1 MKKPSEDTL
10 SQSNISPEQEAPA
23 APAGENEIYSASE
36 GIRQTGEKTPVER
49 DETTVH
55 DELDDYKFLKSRSIK
70 RSEHSSHH
78 SSGSDHHHHHHHRRR
93 RRRKKMKTWK
103 KVLLIVVS
111 VILALTLI
119 LTGTIIFLVSRG
131 YDELFDVELRIDVPQ
146 TVSAQVQDNGDS
158 IVYEGKTYR
167 YNRDVTNLL
176 FMGVDKRSLDDE
188 NEEGTGGQADVIVM
202 IAINIKSH
210 KLTLFAIPRDT
221 MAEIS
226 LYTPSGTYNGMA
238 TKQICLAF
246 AYGDGKETSCEN
258 TVSSV
263 SKLFYNIPIKTYY
276 ALDLDGIAAMNDAVG
291 GVDVVSPETIG
302 DFTQGESYHL
312 EGREAENFVRVRDK
326 SKVESSMDR
335 LKRQEVYAQSFLN
348 KLQAS
353 LKSNPT
359 SAVTLFNESAP
370 YSSTNLTAAKVA
382 YLAKELMFGG
392 GMSPEIITV
401 SGETTLNGKNAEYK
415 VNDKEFF
422 KQFLSVY
429 YE

>member
-10 SQSNISPEQEAPA
+10 SQSNNSPEQEAPA
-23 APAGENEIYSASE
+23 ASAGENEIYSASE

>member
-1 MKKPSEDTL
+1 
-10 SQSNISPEQEAPA
+10 
-23 APAGENEIYSASE
+23 
-36 GIRQTGEKTPVER
+36 
-49 DETTVH
+49 
-55 DELDDYKFLKSRSIK
+55 
-70 RSEHSSHH
+70 
-78 SSGSDHHHHHHHRRR
+78 
-93 RRRKKMKTWK
+93 MKTWK

-131 YDELFDVELRIDVPQ
+131 YYELFDVELRIDVPQ

-246 AYGDGKETSCEN
+246 AYGDG
-258 TVSSV
+258 
-263 SKLFYNIPIKTYY
+263 
-276 ALDLDGIAAMNDAVG
+276 
-291 GVDVVSPETIG
+291 
-302 DFTQGESYHL
+302 
-312 EGREAENFVRVRDK
+312 
-326 SKVESSMDR
+326 
-335 LKRQEVYAQSFLN
+335 
-348 KLQAS
+348 
-353 LKSNPT
+353 
-359 SAVTLFNESAP
+359 
-370 YSSTNLTAAKVA
+370 
-382 YLAKELMFGG
+382 
-392 GMSPEIITV
+392 
-401 SGETTLNGKNAEYK
+401 
-415 VNDKEFF
+415 
-422 KQFLSVY
+422 
-429 YE
+429 

>member
-10 SQSNISPEQEAPA
+10 SQSSISPEQEAPA

-36 GIRQTGEKTPVER
+36 GIRQTGKKTPVER

-131 YDELFDVELRIDVPQ
+131 YYELFDVELRIDVPQ

-335 LKRQEVYAQSFLN
+335 LKRQEVYAQSFLD

-422 KQFLSVY
+422 KQFLNVY

>member
-131 YDELFDVELRIDVPQ
+131 YYELFDVELRIDVPQ

>member
-23 APAGENEIYSASE
+23 ASAGENEIYSASE

-131 YDELFDVELRIDVPQ
+131 YYELFDVELRIDVPQ

-335 LKRQEVYAQSFLN
+335 LKRQEVYAQSFLD

>member
-23 APAGENEIYSASE
+23 ASAGENEIYSASE

-55 DELDDYKFLKSRSIK
+55 DELDDYKFLQSRSIK

-131 YDELFDVELRIDVPQ
+131 YYELFDVELRIDVPQ

-335 LKRQEVYAQSFLN
+335 LKRQEVYAQSFLD

>member
-23 APAGENEIYSASE
+23 ASAGENEIYSASE
-36 GIRQTGEKTPVER
+36 DIRQTGEKTPVER

-55 DELDDYKFLKSRSIK
+55 DELDDYKFLQSRSIK

-131 YDELFDVELRIDVPQ
+131 YYELFDVELRIDVPQ

-422 KQFLSVY
+422 KQFLNVY

>member
-10 SQSNISPEQEAPA
+10 SQSSISPEQEAPA

-36 GIRQTGEKTPVER
+36 GIRQTGKKTPVER

-131 YDELFDVELRIDVPQ
+131 YYELFDVELRIDVPQ

-422 KQFLSVY
+422 KQFLNVY

>member
-10 SQSNISPEQEAPA
+10 SQSNNSPEQEAPA
-23 APAGENEIYSASE
+23 ASAGENEIYSASE
-36 GIRQTGEKTPVER
+36 DIRPTGEKTPVER

-131 YDELFDVELRIDVPQ
+131 YYELFDVELRIDVPQ

-422 KQFLSVY
+422 KQFLNVY

>member
-36 GIRQTGEKTPVER
+36 DIRTTGEKTPVER
-49 DETTVH
+49 DETTAH
-55 DELDDYKFLKSRSIK
+55 DDLDDYKFLKSRSIK

-335 LKRQEVYAQSFLN
+335 LKRQEVYAQSFLD

-422 KQFLSVY
+422 EQFLNVY

>member
-10 SQSNISPEQEAPA
+10 SQSSISPEQEAPA

-335 LKRQEVYAQSFLN
+335 LKRQEVYAQSFLD

>member
-1 MKKPSEDTL
+1 MKKPPEDTL

-23 APAGENEIYSASE
+23 ASAGENEIYSASE
-36 GIRQTGEKTPVER
+36 DIRPTGEKTPVER

-131 YDELFDVELRIDVPQ
+131 YYELFDVELRIDVPQ

-335 LKRQEVYAQSFLN
+335 LKRQEVYAQSFLD

-422 KQFLSVY
+422 KQFLNVY